1 MIDVDIPLFNA
12 QILVPLVNYLEHH
25 GVNAS
30 RYLDRVRVPGETI
43 ESGGWITKK
52 QAYDFV
58 INVVRGERYPG
69 IVFDSYV
76 DFQVEQLGPIA
87 DAMRSCK
94 TVKEAFDAA
103 TRLGSMAYEQNE
115 YFLEIEGETTW
126 FSYREPKTISD
137 GGEFIIDMTMAVYN
151 KILRFTADECWRPQ
165 QLRIPETAM
174 KRHGIVDGFEDCA
187 ASRHLGTSAIAFPT
201 EFLSRR
207 LPWDQSQTEFDANN
221 AWDFDPDWQDGTVK
235 SLGRIIASRFPY
247 RGLPTLDLVATIFD
261 ISPATLKRQLAAAG
275 SSYQKLLDRIRFDA
289 ACEML
294 AIPQMSIKEISMELG
309 YSGTNNF
316 VRGFRRMTGMTPG
329 EFRRQKF
336 DG

>member
-1 MIDVDIPLFNA
+1 MKAVDIPLFNA
-12 QILVPLVNYLEHH
+12 QILGPLVNYLEQH
-25 GVNAS
+25 GVKAS
-30 RYLDRVRVPGETI
+30 RYLDRVRVPGEII

-58 INVVRGERYPG
+58 IHVVRGERYPG

-94 TVKEAFDAA
+94 TVKQALDAA
-103 TRLGSMAYEQNE
+103 TRLASMAYEQNE
-115 YFLEIEGETTW
+115 YFLKIEGETTW
-126 FSYREPKTISD
+126 FSYREAKTISD
-137 GGEFIIDMTMAVYN
+137 GGEFINDMTMAVYN
-151 KILRFTADECWRPQ
+151 QVIRFVVDECWRPQ
-165 QLRIPETAM
+165 ELRIPGTAM
-174 KRHGIVDGFEDCA
+174 NRDGIVDGFEDCA
-187 ASRHLGTSAIAFPT
+187 TSRHPGTSAIAFPT

-221 AWDFDPDWQDGTVK
+221 AWNFDSDWRDGTMK

-275 SSYQKLLDRIRFDA
+275 ISYRQLLDRIRFDA

-294 AIPQMSIKEISMELG
+294 STPQISIKEISQELG

-329 EFRRQKF
+329 AFRSRKL
-336 DG
+336 DC